1 MTVKEIADKCG
12 VSEQS
17 IRAWCRRN
25 NVAKV
30 PQRQAGNEKKVAKP
44 AYLITDEVAERICV
58 YYAVYNNLKESEI
71 EESNKANE
79 NEVSEV
85 TEVSETIE
93 ISETSKTPE
102 SNETVETTLLS
113 ALQTQIDTLKQHN
126 ALLSEQLS
134 IKDGQIAAQQEQI
147 RTLTESLHDTTA
159 ALTAAQALH
168 AGTIQQQLTEQQASS
183 ESVSEGV
190 PVPEPKPERQGF
202 WQRIFKKW
210 S

>member
-30 PQRQAGNEKKVAKP
+30 PQAAESGERKVAKP

-58 YYAVYNNLKESEI
+58 YYAVCANIRQSESKESRET
-71 EESNKANE
+71 
-79 NEVSEV
+79 
-85 TEVSETIE
+85 TET
-93 ISETSKTPE
+93 KG
-102 SNETVETTLLS
+102 NETCESTETAETTLIS
-113 ALQTQIDTLKQHN
+113 ALQAQIDTLQQHN
-126 ALLSEQLS
+126 ALLSQQLS
-134 IKDGQIAAQQEQI
+134 TKDNQIAAQQDQI
-147 RTLTESLHDTTA
+147 KQLTESLHDTTS

-168 AGTIQQQLTEQQASS
+168 AGTIKQQLTDKQASCEGQS
-183 ESVSEGV
+183 EPDSE
-190 PVPEPKPERQGF
+190 ERQGF
-202 WQRIFKKW
+202 WQRIFKKR

>member
-25 NVAKV
+25 NIAKV

-44 AYLITDEVAERICV
+44 AYLITDEIAERICV
-58 YYAVYNNLKESEI
+58 YYAVCDNLKKSET
-71 EESNKANE
+71 EETTETNG
-79 NEVSEV
+79 NEVP
-85 TEVSETIE
+85 EVSATSE
-93 ISETSKTPE
+93 ISETSKAPE
-102 SNETVETTLLS
+102 SNENNETVETTLLS
-113 ALQTQIDTLKQHN
+113 ALQAQIDTLKQHN

-134 IKDGQIAAQQEQI
+134 TKDNQIAMQQEQI
-147 RTLTESLHDTTA
+147 RQLTESLHDTTA

-168 AGTIQQQLTEQQASS
+168 AGTIQQQLTDKQASS
-183 ESVSEGV
+183 EGQSEDV
-190 PVPEPKPERQGF
+190 PQQERQGF
-202 WQRIFKKW
+202 WQRIFKRW

>member
-1 MTVKEIADKCG
+1 MSMTVKEIADKCG

-30 PQRQAGNEKKVAKP
+30 PQRQENKVAKP

-58 YYAVYNNLKESEI
+58 YYAVCDNLKKSET
-71 EESNKANE
+71 EETTETNG
-79 NEVSEV
+79 NEVP
-85 TEVSETIE
+85 EVSATSE
-93 ISETSKTPE
+93 ISETSKAPE
-102 SNETVETTLLS
+102 SNENNETAETTLLS
-113 ALQTQIDTLKQHN
+113 ALQAQIDTLKQHN

-183 ESVSEGV
+183 ESVSED
-190 PVPEPKPERQGF
+190 VPEPEEQRSF
-202 WQRIFKKW
+202 WRRLFRK
-210 S
+210 

>member
-30 PQRQAGNEKKVAKP
+30 PQRQEKKVAKP

-58 YYAVYNNLKESEI
+58 YYAVYNNLKESEK
-71 EESNKANE
+71 EESNKTNG

-85 TEVSETIE
+85 NEVSETL
-93 ISETSKTPE
+93 ETSKVPETSE
-102 SNETVETTLLS
+102 SNETAETTLLS
-113 ALQTQIDTLKQHN
+113 ALQAQIDTLKQHN

-183 ESVSEGV
+183 EGVSEGE
-190 PVPEPKPERQGF
+190 PEQERQGF
-202 WQRIFKKW
+202 WQRIFKKR

>member
-58 YYAVYNNLKESEI
+58 YYAVYNNLKENESTETSETQG
-71 EESNKANE
+71 
-79 NEVSEV
+79 NEVSE
-85 TEVSETIE
+85 TSEST
-93 ISETSKTPE
+93 ETS
-102 SNETVETTLLS
+102 ETTLIS
-113 ALQTQIDTLKQHN
+113 ALQAQIDTLQQHN

-134 IKDGQIAAQQEQI
+134 TKDNQIAMQQEQI
-147 RTLTESLHDTTA
+147 KTLTESLHDTTA

-168 AGTIQQQLTEQQASS
+168 AGTIKQQLTEQQASS
-183 ESVSEGV
+183 EGQSEDV
-190 PVPEPKPERQGF
+190 PQQERQGF
-202 WQRIFKKW
+202 WQRIFKRW

>member
-58 YYAVYNNLKESEI
+58 YYAVYNNLKENESTETSETQG
-71 EESNKANE
+71 
-79 NEVSEV
+79 NEVSE
-85 TEVSETIE
+85 TSEST
-93 ISETSKTPE
+93 ETS
-102 SNETVETTLLS
+102 ETTLIS
-113 ALQTQIDTLKQHN
+113 ALQAQIDTLQQHN

-134 IKDGQIAAQQEQI
+134 TKDNQIAMQQEQI
-147 RTLTESLHDTTA
+147 KTLTESLHDTTA

-168 AGTIQQQLTEQQASS
+168 AGTIKQQLTEQQASS
-183 ESVSEGV
+183 EGQSEDV
-190 PVPEPKPERQGF
+190 QEPEERQGF
-202 WQRIFKKW
+202 WQRIFGKKG
-210 S
+210 

>member
-58 YYAVYNNLKESEI
+58 YYAVCDNLKKSKT

-79 NEVSEV
+79 N
-85 TEVSETIE
+85 EVSETIE

-113 ALQTQIDTLKQHN
+113 ALQAQIDTLQQHN
-126 ALLSEQLS
+126 SLLSQQLS
-134 IKDGQIAAQQEQI
+134 VKDNQIAMQADQI
-147 RTLTESLHDTTA
+147 KTLTDSLRDTTA

-168 AGTIQQQLTEQQASS
+168 AGTIKQQLADKQASHEGQAEDVVEPEQQ
-183 ESVSEGV
+183 
-190 PVPEPKPERQGF
+190 ERQGF
-202 WQRIFKKW
+202 FKRIFGKKG
-210 S
+210 

>member
-30 PQRQAGNEKKVAKP
+30 PQRQENKIAKP

-58 YYAVYNNLKESEI
+58 YYAVCDNLKNPEKEETIETSKREPSEI
-71 EESNKANE
+71 P
-79 NEVSEV
+79 
-85 TEVSETIE
+85 E
-93 ISETSKTPE
+93 ISETLETCKVPE
-102 SNETVETTLLS
+102 TSENSETVETTLLS
-113 ALQTQIDTLKQHN
+113 ALQAQIDTLKQHN

-134 IKDGQIAAQQEQI
+134 VKDNQIAMQQEQI
-147 RTLTESLHDTTA
+147 RTLTESLRDTTA

-168 AGTIQQQLTEQQASS
+168 AGTIKQQLTDKQASC
-183 ESVSEGV
+183 EGQPEDV
-190 PVPEPKPERQGF
+190 PQQERKGF
-202 WQRIFKKW
+202 FKRFFKRG
-210 S
+210 

>member
-58 YYAVYNNLKESEI
+58 YYAVYNNLKENESTETSETQG
-71 EESNKANE
+71 
-79 NEVSEV
+79 NEVSETSES
-85 TEVSETIE
+85 TETAE
-93 ISETSKTPE
+93 I
-102 SNETVETTLLS
+102 TLIS
-113 ALQTQIDTLKQHN
+113 ALQAQIDTLQQHN

-134 IKDGQIAAQQEQI
+134 TKDNQIAMQQEQI
-147 RTLTESLHDTTA
+147 KTLTESLHDTTT
-159 ALTAAQALH
+159 ALAAAQALH
-168 AGTIQQQLTEQQASS
+168 AGTIKQQLTDKQASCEGQSEDVVEPEQQ
-183 ESVSEGV
+183 
-190 PVPEPKPERQGF
+190 ERQGF
-202 WQRIFKKW
+202 WKMIFGKKGKAR
-210 S
+210 

>member
-58 YYAVYNNLKESEI
+58 YYAVYNNLKENESTETSETQG
-71 EESNKANE
+71 
-79 NEVSEV
+79 NEVSETSES
-85 TEVSETIE
+85 TETAE
-93 ISETSKTPE
+93 I
-102 SNETVETTLLS
+102 TLIS
-113 ALQTQIDTLKQHN
+113 ALQAQIDTLQQHN

-134 IKDGQIAAQQEQI
+134 TKDNQIAMQQEQI
-147 RTLTESLHDTTA
+147 KTLTESLHDTTA

-168 AGTIQQQLTEQQASS
+168 AGTIQQQLADKQASHEGQAEPDS
-183 ESVSEGV
+183 E
-190 PVPEPKPERQGF
+190 ERQGF
-202 WQRIFKKW
+202 WQRIFKKR